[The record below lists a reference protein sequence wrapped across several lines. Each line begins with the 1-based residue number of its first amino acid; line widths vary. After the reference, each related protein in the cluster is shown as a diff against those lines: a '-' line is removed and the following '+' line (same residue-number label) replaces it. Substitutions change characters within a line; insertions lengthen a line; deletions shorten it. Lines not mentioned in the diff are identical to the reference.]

1 MFVLDLYIFMR
12 EKFLLGMLLLIFT
25 CSCYYKNRWEHVGAY
40 DAYLLYYSIYYL
52 WFSKNIYLKNIYFWK
67 KWKSSIDT
75 RRCRNPVRRSN
86 SSLEMSTN
94 WKNPFLSKEK
104 LNVQQQIDKD
114 FTCLLEIKLDAE
126 LIIEKL
132 FLII

>member
-1 MFVLDLYIFMR
+1 
-12 EKFLLGMLLLIFT
+12 ML
-25 CSCYYKNRWEHVGAY
+25 EHTTR
-40 DAYLLYYSIYYL
+40 IYYIIV
-52 WFSKNIYLKNIYFWK
+52 FIIYDFHKIYLN
-67 KWKSSIDT
+67 KWKSSTDT
-75 RRCRNPVRRSN
+75 RRSRNPVRRSN
-86 SSLEMSTN
+86 SSPEMSTN

>member
-1 MFVLDLYIFMR
+1 
-12 EKFLLGMLLLIFT
+12 
-25 CSCYYKNRWEHVGAY
+25 
-40 DAYLLYYSIYYL
+40 
-52 WFSKNIYLKNIYFWK
+52 
-67 KWKSSIDT
+67 
-75 RRCRNPVRRSN
+75 
-86 SSLEMSTN
+86 MSTN